1 MGSESVEQIVI
12 WRVVCGCLTVRWI
25 HQSSNGIRPF
35 PQLAALKKIILP
47 GVLAAARDICSL
59 KKLAT
64 VRYVLRAEVGGSVSL
79 VASETTV

>member
-1 MGSESVEQIVI
+1 M
-12 WRVVCGCLTVRWI
+12 
-25 HQSSNGIRPF
+25 
-35 PQLAALKKIILP
+35 KKIILP